1 VFGRRASE
9 ELAPMLLAAE
19 ACRSMLLSML
29 ELHTLFDY
37 TSKHISF
44 KAYPRYVAKQA
55 SN

>member
-19 ACRSMLLSML
+19 ACGSMLLPML
-29 ELHTLFDY
+29 EPHILFYY

-44 KAYPRYVAKQA
+44 EAYPRYVTKEA